1 MLLIQEMGERN
12 GGAQADL
19 GYEQK
24 RQYHVKSAAVLM
36 TGRHNE
42 ILKQI
47 LFHH

>member
-47 LFHH
+47 IFHH